1 MDSRL
6 LPCPSCARHVR
17 AFEAACPFCAA
28 TLPAFPAAAPVAR
41 TAGKRLS
48 RAALFALGASAAAI
62 AACSSGSSVPMYG
75 APIAQDDAGRDP
87 FEGIP
92 QPVYGGAPFDS
103 GEDAPL
109 VDAAYG
115 GPPQDAATD
124 GDASDGGL

>member
-1 MDSRL
+1 MDTRL

-28 TLPAFPAAAPVAR
+28 ALPAFPPAAPVAR
-41 TAGKRLS
+41 ATGKRLS

-62 AACSSGSSVPMYG
+62 AACSSQAIYG
-75 APIAQDDAGRDP
+75 APTSQVDGGDAGYDGDMPRP
-87 FEGIP
+87 L
-92 QPVYGGAPFDS
+92 YGGAPV
-103 GEDAPL
+103 DASDDVIL

>member
-1 MDSRL
+1 MDTRL

-17 AFEAACPFCAA
+17 AFEAACPFCASA
-28 TLPAFPAAAPVAR
+28 LPAFAPAPPR
-41 TAGKRLS
+41 RAGGNKRLS

-62 AACSSGSSVPMYG
+62 AACSDGPGVSTPAYG
-75 APIAQDDAGRDP
+75 LPADDAGQDA
-87 FEGIP
+87 EMGKAL
-92 QPVYGGAPFDS
+92 YGGAPFDAR
-103 GEDAPL
+103 EDVTL